1 MGLADLSNLKPQP
14 IDSAQQ
20 VWKELTL
27 RAFGDTLINLRTD
40 RGLSVKEACQKVG
53 IPQSR
58 LSELERGVRIPT
70 PGQITQLEKFFETD
84 SDKLAELAKQFEEN
98 LV

>member
-1 MGLADLSNLKPQP
+1 MS
-14 IDSAQQ
+14 
-20 VWKELTL
+20 E
-27 RAFGDTLINLRTD
+27 FGEKLINLRTE

-70 PGQITQLEKFFETD
+70 SGQITLLENFYETG
-84 SDKLAELAKQFEEN
+84 SDKLADLAK
-98 LV
+98 